1 MSQPNQTIYP
11 YADDVGDDLDEQE
24 RAMLRASEMY
34 TEWEQ
39 EGKSLYRKYHA
50 AIQEMRT
57 RFHILDD
64 DLELRMRRNPI
75 HNIEWRLKKPR
86 SAFEKLE
93 RYGKM
98 LSLESLQHNILDIAG
113 IRVVCPYVDDVYKLV
128 DMLRAQDDLQI
139 IKIKDYIAH
148 PKPNGYRSLHI
159 TVKVPVFFMDE
170 KDLVP
175 VEVQFRTIAM
185 DFWASLEHS
194 LKYKKN
200 RTYPGVDM
208 AQELKECADTI
219 EQVEKRMQHLMH
231 LAESSDA
238 ERTSMNKQLGQTV
251 CQKMPRAAV
260 AAPEDLSVDAVPS
273 AVPDKRIAAET
284 TH

>member
-1 MSQPNQTIYP
+1 MSQTGSAIYP
-11 YADDVGDDLDEQE
+11 YNDEPSFDLDDQE
-24 RAMLRASEMY
+24 RAMLRASQLY
-34 TEWEQ
+34 TEWEDA
-39 EGKSLYRKYHA
+39 GKSLYRKYHA

-64 DLELRMRRNPI
+64 DLELRLNRNPI

-93 RYGKM
+93 RYGKI

-113 IRVVCPYVDDVYKLV
+113 IRVVCSYVDDVYKLV
-128 DMLRAQDDLQI
+128 DMLRAQDDLEI
-139 IKIKDYIAH
+139 VKIKDYIAH

-194 LKYKKN
+194 LTYKKN

-208 AQELKECADTI
+208 SRELKECADTI
-219 EQVEKRMQHLMH
+219 QQVEERMQRLMH
-231 LAESSDA
+231 IAEAADAQQEGMKQQVGQAVRQKKPTLQGGRSDTV
-238 ERTSMNKQLGQTV
+238 RVNKQPSRKV
-251 CQKMPRAAV
+251 RA
-260 AAPEDLSVDAVPS
+260 
-273 AVPDKRIAAET
+273 
-284 TH
+284 